1 MVADLLPPL
10 LAGGSV
16 ALIFALGIAL
26 VALHTTLLASASRRT
41 ALEPRKQIAA
51 TVWTGALLAIWLAV
65 GLMIADRAHFQ
76 LVSSGLRL
84 PVVLLVGFGPVAA
97 LVALLFTSKAVGE
110 INRVMPPDWLIW
122 AQTYRIAGWMFLYPF
137 LYYGV
142 IPAGF
147 AVPAALGDFFT
158 GAVAPLVAFGVFR
171 RRQFGWAIAWNIFG
185 LLDLIAAPIA
195 ALLSG
200 ARIIDLYP
208 LVLVPLFIGPP
219 LGILT
224 HIYSLRNLAVATHQT
239 NRQSKELMEAT
250 CQA

>member
-1 MVADLLPPL
+1 MIADMLPLL
-10 LAGGSV
+10 LAGGSAV
-16 ALIFALGIAL
+16 LIFALGIAL
-26 VALHTTLLASASRRT
+26 VAVHTILFASASRRT
-41 ALEPRKQIAA
+41 PLQPRKQIAA
-51 TVWTGALLAIWLAV
+51 SACAGALLTIWLAV
-65 GLMIADRAHFQ
+65 SLMIADRLHFP
-76 LVSSGLRL
+76 LVSSGFRL

-97 LVALLFTSKAVGE
+97 LVALLFTSKTVEE
-110 INRVMPPDWLIW
+110 INRVMPPEWLIW

-147 AVPAALGDFFT
+147 AVPAALGDFLT
-158 GAVAPLVAFGVFR
+158 GAFAPLVALGVSR

-185 LLDLIAAPIA
+185 LLDLIAAPLA

-200 ARIIDLYP
+200 AKIIDLYP

-224 HIYSLRNLAVATHQT
+224 HVYSLRNLAVATHQT
-239 NRQSKELMEAT
+239 DRQSKEMMEAI

>member
-1 MVADLLPPL
+1 MCA
-10 LAGGSV
+10 
-16 ALIFALGIAL
+16 
-26 VALHTTLLASASRRT
+26 
-41 ALEPRKQIAA
+41 
-51 TVWTGALLAIWLAV
+51 GALLAIWLAV
-65 GLMIADRAHFQ
+65 GLMIADRSHFQ

-84 PVVLLVGFGPVAA
+84 PVVLVVGFGPVAA
-97 LVALLFTSKAVGE
+97 LVALLFTSKTVGK
-110 INRVMPPDWLIW
+110 INRAMPPDWLIW

-147 AVPAALGDFFT
+147 AVPAALGDFLT
-158 GAVAPLVAFGVFR
+158 GALAPGVALGVSR

-185 LLDLIAAPIA
+185 VLDLIAAPVA

-224 HIYSLRNLAVATHQT
+224 HVYSLRNLAVATHQT
-239 NRQSKELMEAT
+239 NRQSKQVMET
-250 CQA
+250 TGQA